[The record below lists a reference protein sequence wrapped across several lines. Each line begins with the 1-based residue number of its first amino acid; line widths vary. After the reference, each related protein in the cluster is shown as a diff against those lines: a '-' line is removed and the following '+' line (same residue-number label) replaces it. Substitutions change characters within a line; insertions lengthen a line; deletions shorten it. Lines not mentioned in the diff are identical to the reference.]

1 VTWRRMLHAASTC
14 AAQQRVPATAGH
26 ALRSRQEREQ
36 AQPSLLLKQCPAAV
50 PMAGHCWVHA
60 AGGKPEPFTGT
71 WRASPVPARAR
82 CWPPPATGTKK
93 SPCPRALATACAGH
107 GDFAFGR
114 AAGSCPPLGRRDYIL
129 SGADTPTRRSAV
141 AMTVRTAPISAR
153 RAWVCCASSV
163 MTRSAR

>member
-1 VTWRRMLHAASTC
+1 MAAHATRRQHLCC
-14 AAQQRVPATAGH
+14 AATG
-26 ALRSRQEREQ
+26 
-36 AQPSLLLKQCPAAV
+36 
-50 PMAGHCWVHA
+50 AGHCRARLAQQARARAGTTEPALEAVPCGCADGRALLGAA

-71 WRASPVPARAR
+71 WRASPVPVKAR

-93 SPCPRALATACAGH
+93 SPCPRALATARAGH